1 MWMAPNMVTLLG
13 WMWIVANVFLM
24 EFLVPDLVGPV
35 RMTPAAEK
43 ELIAEILGAG
53 PRVVVLQFRTRNVDV
68 SIPFPVA

>member
-35 RMTPAAEK
+35 RNTPQQ
-43 ELIAEILGAG
+43 
-53 PRVVVLQFRTRNVDV
+53 PRRN
-68 SIPFPVA
+68 